1 MSGSDCSSESSGTG
15 LEIVLASEARKRSE
29 DEKVVLEL
37 FVRRKGM
44 SCGLSA
50 SLKRFWWFLMLVAKP
65 TEANR
70 LWRVMDL
77 YIDTDQVPSGS
88 VGKFPYALAMFCLV
102 QFP

>member
-1 MSGSDCSSESSGTG
+1 
-15 LEIVLASEARKRSE
+15 
-29 DEKVVLEL
+29 
-37 FVRRKGM
+37 
-44 SCGLSA
+44 
-50 SLKRFWWFLMLVAKP
+50 LKRFLGFLMLVAKP

-70 LWRVMDL
+70 LWRAMDL